1 MKTYKCLTA
10 PIPEGQDQRVEKV
23 LNGLDNKKWLPWKKD
38 LYATYYLSQL
48 HTHMQNGQMSK
59 FNLALANV
67 NAWTK
72 EEAFVELEKNFVQEV
87 KGRFQ
92 TSGVII
98 VMMATLVTFFMYE
111 VFAQSYMFNFSVDA
125 VIGVLAAVV
134 LYVNLR
140 AKYRMIAKWTQSK
153 DFMIMDFL
161 CVIMVILLRTV
172 LPQLDF
178 SLIVYAIGYFVQKK
192 KFDTFIYK

>member
-1 MKTYKCLTA
+1 MKTYKWLTA

-38 LYATYYLSQL
+38 LYATYYLNQL
-48 HTHMQNGQMSK
+48 STHIQNGQMSK
-59 FNLALANV
+59 FNLALANL

-72 EEAFVELEKNFVQEV
+72 EESFAELEKNFVMTV

-111 VFAQSYMFNFSVDA
+111 VFAGNYLFNFSVDA
-125 VIGVLAAVV
+125 IIGVLAAVV

-153 DFMIMDFL
+153 DF
-161 CVIMVILLRTV
+161 VIIDVLSVVLVILLRTV
-172 LPQLDF
+172 FQQLDF
-178 SLIVYAIGYFVQKK
+178 SLIVYAVSYFAQKK
-192 KFDTFIYK
+192 KFDVFMYK

>member
-1 MKTYKCLTA
+1 MKTYKWLTA
-10 PIPEGQDQRVEKV
+10 PIPEGQDQRIDKV
-23 LNGLDNKKWLPWKKD
+23 LHGLDNKKWLPWKKD
-38 LYATYYLSQL
+38 LYATYYLNQL
-48 HTHMQNGQMSK
+48 ETHIKNGQMSK

-72 EEAFVELEKNFVQEV
+72 EDSFKELEQTFVQNV
-87 KGRFQ
+87 KGKFQ

-111 VFAQSYMFNFSVDA
+111 VFAQNYMFNFSVDA
-125 VIGVLAAVV
+125 IIGVLAAVV

-153 DFMIMDFL
+153 DFVIIDTL

-172 LPQLDF
+172 LPALDF

-192 KFDTFIYK
+192 KFDVFMYK